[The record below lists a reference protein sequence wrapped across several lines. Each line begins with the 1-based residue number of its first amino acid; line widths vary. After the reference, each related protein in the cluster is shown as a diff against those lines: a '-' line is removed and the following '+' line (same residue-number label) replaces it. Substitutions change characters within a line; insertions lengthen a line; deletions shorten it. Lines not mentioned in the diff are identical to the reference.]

1 MLECPNCAFLNSPG
15 SNFCSRCGA
24 QLSASAS
31 DTTNVFHPIIEDEV
45 LIGGLSDEDA
55 TAVSG
60 LSDGNALLIVRRGG
74 TDGGRY
80 LLTEEVSAIGRAPE
94 SWVFLDDVTVSRHH
108 ADIILRDGKAVIED
122 QGSLNGS
129 YVNRELVD
137 GSRELERGD
146 EVQIGKYRL
155 QIFFNEHGA

>member
-1 MLECPNCAFLNSPG
+1 
-15 SNFCSRCGA
+15 
-24 QLSASAS
+24 LSDPAI
-31 DTTNVFHPIIEDEV
+31 DTTNVIRPDIEEEALLV
-45 LIGGLSDEDA
+45 GLSDEDA
-55 TAVSG
+55 EAIGG
-60 LSDGNALLIVRRGG
+60 LPDGSALLLVRRGG
-74 TDGGRY
+74 LAGGRY
-80 LLTEEVSAIGRAPE
+80 LLTEEVSSIGRAPD

-108 ADIILRDGKAVIED
+108 ADIVMRSGKVTLED

>member
-1 MLECPNCAFLNSPG
+1 LAPS
-15 SNFCSRCGA
+15 S
-24 QLSASAS
+24 S
-31 DTTNVFHPIIEDEV
+31 DTTNVFHPFIEDEALV
-45 LIGGLSDEDA
+45 VGLSDEDA
-55 TAVSG
+55 IAVSG
-60 LSDGNALLIVRRGG
+60 LPDGKALLIVRRGG
-74 TDGGRY
+74 IDGGRY
-80 LLTEEVSAIGRAPE
+80 LLTDEVSSIGRAPD
-94 SWVFLDDVTVSRHH
+94 SAVFLDDVTVSRHH
-108 ADIILRDGKAVIED
+108 ADIILRGGKATIED